1 MGVSD
6 MLEIVVCDDERFYRE
21 KIEKV
26 LKEYLAEHEL
36 EYRIQLFPSGEE
48 FLSRSENRVKY
59 DIVFMDI
66 NMEKVDGI
74 QAAMQMRSFHSDTY
88 LVLVTAFI
96 NYVLEG
102 YKVNAV
108 RYIMKDTLDTAI
120 AECMDAVMEKMKV
133 VRVSFSFVEG
143 ERKLYTDNI
152 LYVESRKHKSVFF
165 YMESEILKY
174 QIYEKLDWVEQK
186 LSGFHFLRIHKSYLV
201 NMKHIRRISN
211 YTAVLDTGEELPVP
225 RPKFQAAKEAF
236 VAYKGAL

>member
-6 MLEIVVCDDERFYRE
+6 MLEIAVCDDERFYRE

-133 VRVSFSFVEG
+133 ARVSFSFVEG
-143 ERKLYTDNI
+143 ERKL
-152 LYVESRKHKSVFF
+152 SC
-165 YMESEILKY
+165 
-174 QIYEKLDWVEQK
+174 
-186 LSGFHFLRIHKSYLV
+186 FHFLRIHKSYLV

-225 RPKFQAAKEAF
+225 RAKFQAAKEAF